1 MIVQQATANNNGHG
15 RTSVQIVQ
23 KHTKNTGSKKP
34 AFWHK
39 SGVFYIG
46 GVFSFFQAS
55 KEQANRRVPLSHTQ
69 PVLTSATAP
78 HILHPIHTPPNP
90 LKTQQ
95 TLYLSHFYLFLLIF
109 AIKIISTN
117 STRIT
122 FISFTFD
129 GDSFYFCLLFHHIQP
144 YLYPFIQTK

>member
-1 MIVQQATANNNGHG
+1 MIVQQTTAHGHDYG
-15 RTSVQIVQ
+15 RTSVHIVQ
-23 KHTKNTGSKKP
+23 KHTKNTVCYIP

-39 SGVFYIG
+39 SGPFCIG
-46 GVFSFFQAS
+46 GCFFIFSSIQG
-55 KEQANRRVPLSHTQ
+55 ANEPESTSISHSTNANQ
-69 PVLTSATAP
+69 CCRTTHHP
-78 HILHPIHTPPNP
+78 HP

-95 TLYLSHFYLFLLIF
+95 TLYLSHFYSFLLIF
-109 AIKIISTN
+109 AIEIISTN

-129 GDSFYFCLLFHHIQP
+129 CDSFYFCLLFHCIQP